1 MQIFPVYIIINVEVN
16 FMKKITLSD
25 IAKKT
30 GYSVNTVSHAL
41 RDMKD
46 ISKEVKAYIND
57 TAKKMGY
64 IPSF

>member
-1 MQIFPVYIIINVEVN
+1 
-16 FMKKITLSD
+16 MKKITLSD

-46 ISKEVKAYIND
+46 ISKEVKTYIND
-57 TAKKMGY
+57 TAK
-64 IPSF
+64 